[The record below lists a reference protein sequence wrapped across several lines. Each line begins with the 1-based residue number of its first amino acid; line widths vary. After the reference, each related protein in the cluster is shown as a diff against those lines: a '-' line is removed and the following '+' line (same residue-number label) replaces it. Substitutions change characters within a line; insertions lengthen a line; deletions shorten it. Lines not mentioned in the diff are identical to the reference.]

1 MPTLPRSDELDPLS
15 YFGEWPSL
23 RSATGRVDIHS
34 LAAFW
39 VHASQVRGD
48 YYEFGVATGRSAV
61 AAIRAARLYGDPAPE
76 RFHLFDSF
84 EGLPELT
91 GVDVGSDQFKRGDFA
106 VGQAQVIEH
115 FKQRH
120 VWNPARIAFYPG
132 WYEQSLTPALQAE
145 LRESPAS
152 IVHIDCDLYESAR
165 TVLTFL
171 TPLLQPGT
179 IVLID
184 DWNCF
189 KGSSQRGLRRA
200 LQEWTADASTPWSLE
215 HYAHYGWHG
224 AAFLI
229 DERAPTP

>member
-1 MPTLPRSDELDPLS
+1 MPSLPRSDELDPLS
-15 YFGEWPSL
+15 YFAEWPSL

-39 VHASQVRGD
+39 VQASNVVGD
-48 YYEFGVATGRSAV
+48 YYEFGVASGRSAI

-84 EGLPELT
+84 EGLPELS
-91 GVDVGSDQFKRGDFA
+91 GIDVGSDQFKAGDYA
-106 VGQAQVIEH
+106 VGQAQVIDH

-120 VWNPARIAFYPG
+120 VWNPARIVFYPG
-132 WYEQSLTPALQAE
+132 WYEASLTPALQAE
-145 LRESPAS
+145 LSESPAS

-171 TPLLQPGT
+171 TPLLQEGT

-189 KGSSQRGLRRA
+189 KASNQRGLRRA
-200 LQEWTADASTPWSLE
+200 VDEWSSEPATPWSLE
-215 HYAHYGWHG
+215 HYASYGWHG
-224 AAFLI
+224 AAFLVGG
-229 DERAPTP
+229 RSPT

>member
-1 MPTLPRSDELDPLS
+1 MPTFARSDELDPLS

-39 VHASQVRGD
+39 VHASKVVGD
-48 YYEFGVATGRSAV
+48 YYEFGVATGRSAI

-84 EGLPELT
+84 EGLPELS
-91 GVDVGSDQFKRGDFA
+91 GVDVGSDQFKQGDYA

-132 WYEQSLTPALQAE
+132 WYEQSLTPALQSE
-145 LRESPAS
+145 LTLSPAS

-165 TVLTFL
+165 VVLDFI
-171 TPLLQPGT
+171 TPILQAGS

-189 KGSSQRGLRRA
+189 KASNQRGLRRA
-200 LQEWTADASTPWSLE
+200 IGEWVSNATTPWVLE
-215 HYAHYGWHG
+215 HYANYGWHG
-224 AAFLI
+224 VAFLV
-229 DERAPTP
+229 DSRG